1 MRRIHFD
8 VNSNYYNEKYGSP
21 ALQFALSG
29 SSKQHDSLA
38 HVLARIVEAKE
49 PPRICIEDCF
59 PEDKLSD
66 NKFVEAY
73 VEGIVKLCEDIVC
86 LLDIDCNP
94 DLSASIIVEA
104 PSVVAQ
110 PLLVKLQESELSGSV
125 LIAEKLQLSKGIN
138 MDCFANRVEE
148 MSTFVEEHIF
158 AIDLPCEKAEEF
170 LDVMEN
176 YPYDVYFNDI
186 RLL

>member
-1 MRRIHFD
+1 MRRIHFE
-8 VNSNYYNEKYGSP
+8 VNSNYYNEKYGVP
-21 ALQFALSG
+21 ALQFTLSG

-38 HVLARIVEAKE
+38 HVLARVVEAKE
-49 PPRICIEDCF
+49 PSRICIEDCF

-66 NKFVEAY
+66 DKFIEAY
-73 VEGIVKLCEDIVC
+73 VDGVISLCGDIMC
-86 LLDIDCNP
+86 LLDVEGGLG
-94 DLSASIIVEA
+94 LSAGIIVEV

-110 PLLVKLQESELSGSV
+110 HMLVKLHDSELSSSV
-125 LIAEKLQLSKGIN
+125 LIAEKLQISNGIN
-138 MDCFANRVEE
+138 MECFANRMEE

-158 AIDLPCEKAEEF
+158 SIDLPCEQADEF
-170 LDVMEN
+170 LDLMEN

>member
-8 VNSNYYNEKYGSP
+8 VNSNYYNEKYGVP
-21 ALQFALSG
+21 ALQFTLSG

-49 PPRICIEDCF
+49 PSRICIEDCF
-59 PEDKLSD
+59 PEDKLD
-66 NKFVEAY
+66 DDKFVEAY
-73 VEGIVKLCEDIVC
+73 VDGVISLCGDIVC
-86 LLDIDCNP
+86 LLDIEGNP
-94 DLSASIIVEA
+94 DLSASIIVEV
-104 PSVVAQ
+104 PSIVAQ
-110 PLLVKLQESELSGSV
+110 NMLVKLQDSELSGSV

-138 MDCFANRVEE
+138 MDCFANRMEE

-158 AIDLPCEKAEEF
+158 AIDLSCEQAEEF